1 MILNEKVNELLR
13 EAVKYTKILNL
24 DPDYW
29 ITEVLVPDTPVSI
42 RAGSSRELLN
52 IRERGKLVLLYTFCN
67 NKDTL
72 LEVYIDNM
80 VMRGTP
86 KEIYEAGLIGYN
98 PVTYWLSCYD
108 ETNDRYVVLYTPV
121 PPREYFGRIYAKLYA
136 PQDSSVSFKYFAV
149 RYKYVGR

>member
-42 RAGSSRELLN
+42 RAGSSKELLN

-72 LEVYIDNM
+72 LVF
-80 VMRGTP
+80 
-86 KEIYEAGLIGYN
+86 N
-98 PVTYWLSCYD
+98 PILV
-108 ETNDRYVVLYTPV
+108 
-121 PPREYFGRIYAKLYA
+121 
-136 PQDSSVSFKYFAV
+136 
-149 RYKYVGR
+149 